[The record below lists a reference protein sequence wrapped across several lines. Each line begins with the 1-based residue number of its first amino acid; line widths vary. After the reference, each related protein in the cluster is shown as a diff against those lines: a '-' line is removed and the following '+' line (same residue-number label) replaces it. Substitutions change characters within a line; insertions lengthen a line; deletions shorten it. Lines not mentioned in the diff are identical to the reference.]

1 MSLIHRLEPI
11 WWLLFGA
18 GGFATALFLP
28 GLLLGF
34 ALWTPLGWW
43 SDYAVSYHRV
53 RGLVA
58 NPIGAPL
65 MVILLSLMAWHS
77 AHHLRHFALD
87 VGLKRFEAPI
97 SALLYALAAVT
108 TLASVVAAGRLLA

>member
-1 MSLIHRLEPI
+1 MNPIHRLEPI

-34 ALWTPLGWW
+34 VLGTPLGWW

-53 RGLVA
+53 RALVA
-58 NPIGAPL
+58 NPIGGPL
-65 MVILLSLMAWHS
+65 IAVLLSLMAWHS
-77 AHHLRHFALD
+77 AHHLRHFTLD
-87 VGLKRFEAPI
+87 VGLKRFEMPI
-97 SALLYALAAVT
+97 AGVLYGLAGVT
-108 TLASVVAAGRLLA
+108 TVASLVAVGRLLG

>member
-1 MSLIHRLEPI
+1 VNPIHRLEPI

-34 ALWTPLGWW
+34 SLGTPLGWW

-53 RGLVA
+53 RALVA
-58 NPIGAPL
+58 NPIGGPL
-65 MVILLSLMAWHS
+65 IALLLSLMAWHS

-87 VGLKRFEAPI
+87 IGWKRLEMPI
-97 SALLYALAAVT
+97 SIALYGLAAVT
-108 TLASVVAAGRLLA
+108 TLASFAAVARLLA